1 MKRKSLIPILFAAV
15 LGMSIGMHDADAKRL
30 GGGGSIGRQSQSIG
44 RPAGPPA
51 SPQQAPTAAPRPTTP
66 PPAAAPAPT
75 PNRWLGPIAGL
86 AAGLGLAALFSHFGM
101 GGALASTMGSLLMIA
116 LVIFGGVLLYR
127 MFRGRSQNAG
137 PSNPAYAGVEPPM
150 YREPVVNAPPL
161 MVDAPPAAGSAS
173 PAAFA
178 ANDAPAQPS
187 WTMPADIDPAALTHT
202 AKVLFLRMQAS
213 SDAANMADIREFTTP
228 EMYAE
233 IQLEIG
239 DRQGRPNV
247 TEVFRLDA
255 QMLGVEEQ
263 NQQRLAS
270 VRFSGTIREEAG
282 AQAERFSEVWNLT
295 QGPDG
300 RWLLA
305 GIQQAA

>member
-1 MKRKSLIPILFAAV
+1 
-15 LGMSIGMHDADAKRL
+15 
-30 GGGGSIGRQSQSIG
+30 
-44 RPAGPPA
+44 
-51 SPQQAPTAAPRPTTP
+51 TAAPRPTTP
-66 PPAAAPAPT
+66 PPAAAPAPA

-101 GGALASTMGSLLMIA
+101 GGALASGLGSLLMIA

-137 PSNPAYAGVEPPM
+137 PANPAFAGVEPPM
-150 YREPVVNAPPL
+150 YREPVVNAPPHL
-161 MVDAPPAAGSAS
+161 VEAPQAASS
-173 PAAFA
+173 A

-213 SDAANMADIREFTTP
+213 SDAANLADIREFTTP

-239 DRQGRPNV
+239 AREGRPNQ

-255 QMLGVEEQ
+255 QMLGVEEM

-270 VRFSGTIREEAG
+270 VRFNGTIREEAG

>member
-1 MKRKSLIPILFAAV
+1 MKRKSLIPILFAAL
-15 LGMSIGMHDADAKRL
+15 LGMTLGIHDADAKRL
-30 GGGGSIGRQSQSIG
+30 GGGSSIGRQSQSIS
-44 RPAGPPA
+44 RPTAPPA
-51 SPQQAPTAAPRPTTP
+51 APQQAPTAAPRPATP
-66 PPAAAPAPT
+66 PPAAAPAPA

-101 GGALASTMGSLLMIA
+101 GGALASGLGSLLLIA

-127 MFRGRSQNAG
+127 MFRARSESAG
-137 PSNPAYAGVEPPM
+137 PANPAFAGVEPPM
-150 YREPVVNAPPL
+150 YREPVIEAPPQL
-161 MVDAPPAAGSAS
+161 MEAQPAASSG
-173 PAAFA
+173 PAL
-178 ANDAPAQPS
+178 PS
-187 WTMPADIDPAALTHT
+187 WTMPADIDQAAFTHS

-213 SDAANMADIREFTTP
+213 SDAANLADIREFTTP

-239 DRQGRPNV
+239 AREGRPNQ

-255 QMLGVEEQ
+255 QMLGVEEA

-270 VRFSGTIREEAG
+270 VRFNGTIREEAG
-282 AQAERFSEVWNLT
+282 TQAERFSEVWNLT

>member
-15 LGMSIGMHDADAKRL
+15 LGMSLGIHDADAKRL

-44 RPAGPPA
+44 RPTAPPA
-51 SPQQAPTAAPRPTTP
+51 APQQAPTAAPRPAAP
-66 PPAAAPAPT
+66 PPAAAPAPA

-101 GGALASTMGSLLMIA
+101 GGALASGLGSLLLIA
-116 LVIFGGVLLYR
+116 AVIFGGVLLFR

-137 PSNPAYAGVEPPM
+137 SANPAFAGIEPPM
-150 YREPVVNAPPL
+150 YREPVI
-161 MVDAPPAAGSAS
+161 DAPPHLADAS
-173 PAAFA
+173 PASASA
-178 ANDAPAQPS
+178 APALAS
-187 WTMPADIDPAALTHT
+187 WTMPADIDPAAFTHS

-213 SDAANMADIREFTTP
+213 SDAANLADIREFTTP

-239 DRQGRPNV
+239 DRQGRPNQ

-255 QMLGVEEQ
+255 QMLGVEEM

-270 VRFSGTIREEAG
+270 VRFNGTIREEAG

>member
-1 MKRKSLIPILFAAV
+1 MKRKSLIPVLFAAV
-15 LGMSIGMHDADAKRL
+15 LGMSLGMHDADAKRL

-44 RPAGPPA
+44 RPAATPA
-51 SPQQAPTAAPRPTTP
+51 APQQAPQAAPRPAAP
-66 PPAAAPAPT
+66 PPAVTPAPT
-75 PNRWLGPIAGL
+75 PNRWLGPIAGI

-101 GGALASTMGSLLMIA
+101 GGALASGLGSLLLIA
-116 LVIFGGVLLYR
+116 LVIFGGVMLFR
-127 MFRGRSQNAG
+127 MFRGQGRNTG
-137 PSNPAYAGVEPPM
+137 PANPAYAGVEPPM
-150 YREPVVNAPPL
+150 YREPVI
-161 MVDAPPAAGSAS
+161 DAPPQFSDASPGASSAS
-173 PAAFA
+173 SS
-178 ANDAPAQPS
+178 APVQPS
-187 WTMPADIDPAALTHT
+187 WTMPADIDPAALTHA

-213 SDAANMADIREFTTP
+213 SDAANLADIREFTTP

-255 QMLGVEEQ
+255 QMLGVEEL

-270 VRFSGTIREEAG
+270 VRFNGTIREEAG